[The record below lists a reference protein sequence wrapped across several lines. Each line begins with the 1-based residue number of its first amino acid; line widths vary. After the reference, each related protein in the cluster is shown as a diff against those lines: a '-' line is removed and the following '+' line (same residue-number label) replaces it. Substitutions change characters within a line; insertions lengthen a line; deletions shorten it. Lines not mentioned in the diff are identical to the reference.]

1 MPTPH
6 RSSELRFARSDERL
20 PRQQVAERVDLEDGV
35 TRDGTGTL
43 KRRSEMHD
51 RVVLSVY
58 RWLPDKPIKAVVQTA
73 LGSAE
78 HAGRDVAA
86 P

>member
-1 MPTPH
+1 M
-6 RSSELRFARSDERL
+6 
-20 PRQQVAERVDLEDGV
+20 

-51 RVVLSVY
+51 RVVLFVY

>member
-1 MPTPH
+1 M
-6 RSSELRFARSDERL
+6 
-20 PRQQVAERVDLEDGV
+20 

-51 RVVLSVY
+51 RVVLFVY
-58 RWLPDKPIKAVVQTA
+58 RWLPDKPIKAVVKTA
-73 LGSAE
+73 RGSAE
-78 HAGRDVAA
+78 NAGRDVAA

>member
-1 MPTPH
+1 MPINP
-6 RSSELRFARSDERL
+6 
-20 PRQQVAERVDLEDGV
+20 PLEDGV

-51 RVVLSVY
+51 RVVLFVY